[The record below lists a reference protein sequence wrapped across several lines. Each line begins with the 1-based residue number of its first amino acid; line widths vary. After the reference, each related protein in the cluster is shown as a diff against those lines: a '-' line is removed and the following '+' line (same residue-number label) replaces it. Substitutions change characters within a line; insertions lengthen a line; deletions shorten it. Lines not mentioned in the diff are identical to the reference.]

1 MSVREVRN
9 EGLGFWL
16 TPHKNGTPFALA
28 SGHPAKVLSFSL
40 LSHAKSHKQK
50 PTGCLLGACSGQHP
64 MGYRFSLLT
73 LLLSGV
79 VEKLNTRTALS
90 FV

>member
-1 MSVREVRN
+1 VREVRN

-16 TPHKNGTPFALA
+16 TPHKNGTPSALA